1 MLSFIRIAEVI
12 VSLQSDRTLTK
23 TPVYILR
30 ELWLTVSVV
39 LLFGYEVSP
48 QGHVL
53 KSFPL
58 AGSVEM

>member
-48 QGHVL
+48 TRSRVEE
-53 KSFPL
+53 FPP
-58 AGSVEM
+58 SW